1 MFDDLTNKEK
11 GFADDFDLNLESNS
25 VDIKLI
31 VKRNFYVSTG
41 HIDEFLFIPTG
52 STLKFIKCTSSLMPY
67 YELKTYVIYLE
78 TQDKEIIIK
87 GSQTINSN
95 VDLTLRNCPSE
106 IKHKK
111 PYLGLHDPL
120 KWEEVFVQSFKSIV
134 KV

>member
-11 GFADDFDLNLESNS
+11 GFADDFDLDLKSNS
-25 VDIKLI
+25 KDIKLI
-31 VKRNFYVSTG
+31 VKHNFYVSTK

-52 STLKFIKCTSSLMPY
+52 SSLKFIKCTSSSMPY

-78 TQDKEIIIK
+78 MQGKEIILK
-87 GSQTINSN
+87 GSQVINSKA
-95 VDLTLRNCPSE
+95 DLSLRNCTSE
-106 IKHKK
+106 IRHNK
-111 PYLGLHDPL
+111 PYLGLYDPL